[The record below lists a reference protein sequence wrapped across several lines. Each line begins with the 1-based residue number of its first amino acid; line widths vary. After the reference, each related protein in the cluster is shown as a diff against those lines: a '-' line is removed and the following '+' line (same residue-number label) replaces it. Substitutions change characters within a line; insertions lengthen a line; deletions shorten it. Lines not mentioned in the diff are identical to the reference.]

1 MKIQKDVYPPKGS
14 YLDEKANELSF
25 GWPCPEVQYSAET
38 VHRLAENWQK
48 VQQGRRLRGTITWK
62 IVSRLNPMLR
72 KVRSGLGI

>member
-48 VQQGRRLRGTITWK
+48 VQQGK
-62 IVSRLNPMLR
+62 FSRAGGSVVPSPGKLSH
-72 KVRSGLGI
+72 V